1 MAHYRTTIRS
11 SKPTG
16 EAFAYMSD
24 LRNFDEWDPGTVSA
38 VQVMGGGPG
47 LAAEYDLSVKGPV
60 GNLEFRYVTTEFDPP
75 RRFVVK
81 GTNRFFT
88 SIDTITVE
96 PATGDKG
103 AGSIVGYHAELL
115 LNGPL
120 SIFDKLLAK
129 GFQGPGDK
137 AAAGLERVL
146 DGTIVDP
153 GVQPVSNGNDQ

>member
-1 MAHYRTTIRS
+1 MAHYRTSIQS
-11 SKPTG
+11 SKSAD
-16 EAFAYMSD
+16 EAFAYLSD
-24 LRNFDEWDPGTVSA
+24 LRKFDEWDPGTVSA
-38 VQVMGGGPG
+38 VQVVGSEPG
-47 LAAEYDLSVKGPV
+47 LGAEYDLSVKGPV
-60 GNLEFRYVTTEFDPP
+60 GNLAFRYVTTEFDQP

-96 PATGDKG
+96 SSGS
-103 AGSIVGYHAELL
+103 GSIVGYHAELL

-120 SIFDKLLAK
+120 SIFDTLLGK

-146 DGTIVDP
+146 DGTVIARAAA
-153 GVQPVSNGNDQ
+153 

>member
-1 MAHYRTTIRS
+1 MAHYRTSIQS
-11 SKPTG
+11 SKSAG

-38 VQVMGGGPG
+38 EQVMGGEPG
-47 LAAEYDLSVKGPV
+47 LGAEYDLSVKGLV
-60 GNLEFRYVTTEFDPP
+60 GNLPFRYVTTEFDPL

-96 PATGDKG
+96 PDGS
-103 AGSIVGYHAELL
+103 GSIVGYHAELL

-120 SIFDKLLAK
+120 SIFDKLLGK

-146 DGTIVDP
+146 DGTVIKRAAA
-153 GVQPVSNGNDQ
+153 

>member
-1 MAHYRTTIRS
+1 MAHYRTSIHS
-11 SKPTG
+11 SKSAD

-38 VQVMGGGPG
+38 VQAVGSEPG
-47 LAAEYDLSVKGPV
+47 LGAEYDLSVKGPV
-60 GNLEFRYVTTEFDPP
+60 GNLAFRYVTTGFDRP

-96 PATGDKG
+96 SNGS
-103 AGSIVGYHAELL
+103 GSIVEYHAELL

-120 SIFDKLLAK
+120 AVFDKLLGK

-146 DGTIVDP
+146 DGTAIARAAA
-153 GVQPVSNGNDQ
+153 